1 MRHKAGIAHIFIAVA
16 GLVLLSS
23 CAAKQQAAMRLVQP
37 GDALAV
43 NYTCRLA
50 DDSSLAATTLGP
62 MAEEETKKSLVFRPR
77 EKFGPIDIRVP
88 EASEQAATNPAM
100 GFEETL
106 AIGIANAI
114 AQAPMDRPVHLA
126 LSHPGYQGLEDRD
139 RYLEVAAEIV
149 RDRRYTIGFQEFEQR
164 YKDVTPIP
172 GMTVGVDTDFPA
184 LIEAIKDETVTLYYS
199 AKPGSLFPTGLGQGV
214 VSEDGDK
221 FRIRLTLQPGE
232 LFRAGPLVGKV
243 AKVDEKLITIDFGHP
258 FGGRTL
264 DCEVVAEPLD
274 EALAKMEQKKSVVSW
289 VEDFDQGLAL
299 ARKESKPVVLVLY
312 ADWCKFCHR
321 LFEETTPDA
330 RLDDL
335 RSDFVWLKINSDL
348 NPEYGDRFGQE
359 KFPLTVVLDED
370 GKELARLPGAQD
382 PESMHK
388 ELSAVLAGR
397 LKS

>member
-1 MRHKAGIAHIFIAVA
+1 MRHKAGIANIFIAVA
-16 GLVLLSS
+16 GLALLSS
-23 CAAKQQAAMRLVQP
+23 CAAKQQAAIRLVQP

-43 NYTCRLA
+43 NYTCRLT
-50 DDSSLAATTLGP
+50 DDLSLAATTLGP
-62 MAEEETKKSLVFRPR
+62 VAQGETKKSLVYRPR
-77 EKFGPIDIRVP
+77 EKFVPIDIRVP
-88 EASEQAATNPAM
+88 DASAQAATNPAM

-106 AIGIANAI
+106 AVGIANTI

-139 RYLEVAAEIV
+139 RYLEIAAEIV
-149 RDRRYTIGFQEFEQR
+149 RDRRYTIGFQEFAQR
-164 YKDVTPIP
+164 YKDVTPSP
-172 GMTVGVDTDFPA
+172 GMTVGGDTDFPA
-184 LIEAIKDETVTLYYS
+184 LIEGVQDETVTLYYS

-221 FRIRLTLQPGE
+221 FRIRLPLQPGE
-232 LFRAGPLVGKV
+232 IFRAGPLVGEV
-243 AKVDEKLITIDFGHP
+243 VKVDEKLITIDFSHP

-264 DCEVVAEPLD
+264 DCEVVAEPLA

-299 ARKESKPVVLVLY
+299 AHKEGKPVVLVLY
-312 ADWCKFCHR
+312 AEWCKFCHK
-321 LFEETTPDA
+321 LFEETAPDA

-335 RSDFVWLKINSDL
+335 RAEFVWLKINSDL

-359 KFPLTVVLDED
+359 KFPLTVVLDEK

-397 LKS
+397 SKS